1 MQKSKST
8 GGGAS
13 DPAAIG
19 HHGHRLQF
27 ADLLDAIRKQRPPAV
42 DGHEGRRSIEI
53 IQAIYK
59 SAEAGG
65 KVVKLPLKGEPVHRS
80 MSGRKKG

>member
-1 MQKSKST
+1 M
-8 GGGAS
+8 
-13 DPAAIG
+13 
-19 HHGHRLQF
+19 QF
-27 ADLLDAIRKQRPPAV
+27 ADMLDAIRKKRAPAI
-42 DGHEGRRSIEI
+42 DGHEGRRSVEI

-65 KVVKLPLKGEPVHRS
+65 KVVKLPLKGEPVHRRS